1 MHCLKLYAGKFRFN
15 LIAKTFLGFM
25 KRNKFLTSLFLI
37 LTAALFL
44 SCKEKWYTD
53 FNKAQKQS
61 DKKNK
66 DLIVF
71 FSSLELDGIS
81 AEFKKNV
88 LDSKEFS
95 KTFGKEFVFVNI
107 DTNSSE
113 EKSGLIE
120 KYSVEYFP
128 SVFFISRE
136 GFFLSKVEVVP
147 EINSFESFYEN
158 CNAAKITELKNEL
171 KDIRSL
177 KNVEKANA
185 IEKFINSSEPLYF
198 DTIEPLVKEFK
209 TCDEK
214 NETGLLGKYEMYEA
228 YFESYRKISNG
239 EDGTEPL
246 IKTAQ
251 DETNHLTENEIQQLY
266 SMAARLEI
274 QKGNVTGEFDYEK
287 IKSYLENA
295 YSANPYSEE
304 SKKILD
310 ELGFVM
316 WNAMLL
322 ENETANE
329 Q

>member
-15 LIAKTFLGFM
+15 LIAKIFLGFM

-113 EKSGLIE
+113 EKSG
-120 KYSVEYFP
+120 
-128 SVFFISRE
+128 
-136 GFFLSKVEVVP
+136 
-147 EINSFESFYEN
+147 
-158 CNAAKITELKNEL
+158 
-171 KDIRSL
+171 
-177 KNVEKANA
+177 
-185 IEKFINSSEPLYF
+185 
-198 DTIEPLVKEFK
+198 
-209 TCDEK
+209 
-214 NETGLLGKYEMYEA
+214 
-228 YFESYRKISNG
+228 
-239 EDGTEPL
+239 
-246 IKTAQ
+246 
-251 DETNHLTENEIQQLY
+251 
-266 SMAARLEI
+266 
-274 QKGNVTGEFDYEK
+274 
-287 IKSYLENA
+287 
-295 YSANPYSEE
+295 
-304 SKKILD
+304 KK
-310 ELGFVM
+310 
-316 WNAMLL
+316 
-322 ENETANE
+322 
-329 Q
+329 